1 MSRIGLAEPRRHA
14 AGKLCQLAEQFCQ
27 TAELFS
33 QTVELLSQTVELL
46 SQTVEMLSQ
55 LAESFCQAAELP
67 GYAGKPLKSAKNGQK
82 QLPKPMGV

>member
-27 TAELFS
+27 TAELF
-33 QTVELLSQTVELL
+33 SQTVELL